1 MPSINSRSNIDHV
14 LNNSESECIR
24 RLRSRKSSLSRR
36 APIGCVPLPN
46 WGVGRRSARPI
57 GTAGNAHQL
66 PEDCKMASWKDLHFW
81 KKNEWNEMM
90 NNEQLLY
97 LSRVWV
103 FDQLWKVA
111 DDAHGCHEPGIS
123 TPRPHPLRF
132 QQAPLTGRFPEALL
146 FIFSFQSFTQ
156 THTQKNSCSSVPEMH
171 TYSYW

>member
-81 KKNEWNEMM
+81 KKKRMKWND
-90 NNEQLLY
+90 EQWTTIISFQGLSFWSALEGGWWCSW
-97 LSRVWV
+97 LSRARN
-103 FDQLWKVA
+103 L
-111 DDAHGCHEPGIS
+111 HTSS
-123 TPRPHPLRF
+123 TSSSFSASSPDWAVSWSIVVHLLVSIF
-132 QQAPLTGRFPEALL
+132 HTNTHTKELL
-146 FIFSFQSFTQ
+146 FKRSW
-156 THTQKNSCSSVPEMH
+156 NA
-171 TYSYW
+171 YL